1 MLVLF
6 FEVDGISLKNL
17 QKSFIFHLYNAYK
30 LSRELPD
37 SSAYE
42 KYFDTNKKFVNFWNL
57 SHSTILICP
66 NKFVAKNPTH
76 LLSFLQTSDYNHLL
90 WKYVGKMLSNK
101 PIYLNTHGLGIS
113 WLHVRLE
120 WVPKYYHIH

>member
-1 MLVLF
+1 MHINYLENYQIVQHM
-6 FEVDGISLKNL
+6 KN
-17 QKSFIFHLYNAYK
+17 
-30 LSRELPD
+30 
-37 SSAYE
+37 
-42 KYFDTNKKFVNFWNL
+42 
-57 SHSTILICP
+57 ILIL
-66 NKFVAKNPTH
+66 AKNPTH